1 VYKITPKSVCRQGHR
16 FSRVQCTGMY
26 YMHTNYFNFGRL
38 DRARVTT
45 TPGTSTTVVV
55 AIVTGVAICIG
66 FLLKDLIG

>member
-1 VYKITPKSVCRQGHR
+1 
-16 FSRVQCTGMY
+16 
-26 YMHTNYFNFGRL
+26 MHTNYFNFGRL